1 MISEGSKRETMDFMY
16 SEHRLNEDSSATV
29 SESHSPSVNK
39 CAADSPLSPS
49 TLRHHQQDGALL
61 ALSQFGV
68 SIRLSGRRTA
78 QSVQMKP

>member
-61 ALSQFGV
+61 ALSQ
-68 SIRLSGRRTA
+68 SLASP
-78 QSVQMKP
+78 SVCLGGEPLKVCK